1 MKMRI
6 SVMVILLLL
15 ALAQPANPQSEISI
29 INSVEPAAGR
39 IGDMFLAQGVYLN
52 QERVAALYMTDG
64 ATDIRVVILEQTSTS
79 IRFQIPPE
87 AKPGRF
93 ALMILTKGKEP
104 KLMEEPVKI
113 IIQPETT

>member
-1 MKMRI
+1 MRI

-39 IGDMFLAQGVYLN
+39 IGDILLAQGVYLN